1 MITEPIQ
8 LEGNFASFAAQ
19 LRTPRSPTELREA
32 ITGLQERIE
41 QIREQIES
49 PQGRDEFWQKSAR
62 TALKYYQRKCDLAQS
77 ILLVQSTTPLVAS
90 PPKKVVSAT
99 PSGVLATFAHKGDF
113 FPMAA
118 RINVSE
124 LAARL
129 MAESVTIGEPS
140 PVLIGFVHLTEAAA
154 ALLPEAIWFDEE
166 DND

>member
-1 MITEPIQ
+1 MISEPIQ
-8 LEGNFASFAAQ
+8 LEGNFSSFAAQ
-19 LRTPRSPTELREA
+19 LRTPRNPTDLREA
-32 ITGLQERIE
+32 ISGLQERIE

-62 TALKYYQRKCDLAQS
+62 TALKYYQRKCELAQS
-77 ILLVQSTTPLVAS
+77 ILLVQSTAPLVADS
-90 PPKKVVSAT
+90 PRKAVSA
-99 PSGVLATFAHKGDF
+99 GVLATFAHKGEF

-124 LAARL
+124 LASQL
-129 MAESVTIGEPS
+129 MSDAVTKGEQP

-154 ALLPEAIWFDEE
+154 ALLPDAIWFDEE